1 MGCKLRVIGILLLS
15 FIYGCKNQG
24 TEKASNA
31 LVSSVQKNEFVFF
44 KGSGDG
50 WQLQISEDYI
60 SFSSDSLGLKSFI
73 TPTTEPLRLASTNI
87 KNYRA
92 IVKSGTLDV
101 RIAQG
106 QCEDSSMD
114 YEVAIKVK
122 NGADKDFAEFIGCGN
137 YLLNTQTNGIWEL
150 SHLWTQTV
158 SIEHFREQLPKIEIT
173 TEDKRFAG
181 FGGCNQ
187 INGSIF
193 TEQNLIQFTDIAQ
206 TRMLCA
212 PPNQEE
218 DFLKAL
224 RSSTH
229 YSFEGNQLILSNPDC
244 ETLRLKKID

>member
-1 MGCKLRVIGILLLS
+1 MGCNLRIIGLLLLS

-24 TEKASNA
+24 AEKKLNSSASSVLENDFTFFKASG
-31 LVSSVQKNEFVFF
+31 E
-44 KGSGDG
+44 G
-50 WQLQISEDYI
+50 WQLQISEQQI
-60 SFSSDSLGLKSFI
+60 TFSSDALGFESFT
-73 TPTTEPLRLASTNI
+73 TPTTVPIRVADANI
-87 KNYRA
+87 KNYR
-92 IVKSGTLDV
+92 VEVESGTLDI

-106 QCEDSSMD
+106 ACTNSLTD

-122 NGADKDFAEFIGCGN
+122 NRADKDFAEFIGCGN
-137 YLLNTQTNGIWEL
+137 YLLNAQTNGIWEL

-158 SIEHFREQLPKIEIT
+158 SIENFREQLPKIEIT

>member
-1 MGCKLRVIGILLLS
+1 MGCKLRIIGLVLLS

-24 TEKASNA
+24 AEKASSSSA
-31 LVSSVQKNEFVFF
+31 SSVQENDFTFF
-44 KGSGDG
+44 KASGEG

-60 SFSSDSLGLKSFI
+60 SFSSDSLGFESFI
-73 TPTTEPLRLASTNI
+73 TPTTEPIRVADANI

-92 IVKSGTLDV
+92 EVESGALDV

-106 QCEDSSMD
+106 QCNDSVMD
-114 YEVAIKVK
+114 YEVAIKIK
-122 NGADKDFAEFIGCGN
+122 RGIDKKFTQFNGCGT
-137 YLLNTQTNGIWEL
+137 YLLDDQTRGVWGL
-150 SHLWTQTV
+150 SSLWTETV
-158 SIEHFREQLPKIEIT
+158 SVENFREQLPKIEIT
-173 TEDKRFAG
+173 PEHKRFAG

-187 INGSIF
+187 IHGSIF
-193 TEQNLIQFTDIAQ
+193 TEQNLIRFTDIAQ

-229 YSFEGNQLILSNPDC
+229 YSLEDGLLILSNPDR
-244 ETLRLKKID
+244 ETLRFKKIN